1 MKNLYDRN
9 GLIFFSE
16 EDIAIREMIVARVL
30 MVLRTS
36 LLRQNSAFSFHRCEA
51 PCLMPKEMVNAN
63 YGDEDVFGTH
73 DDLVLRPETTK
84 GSYLYAMELLNT
96 HNDIKVRPP
105 LVVWQHG
112 RSFRREQ
119 DQVLRNMRLKEFYQ
133 LEFQIIYSESTK
145 NDYSPSVIEDIRS
158 VLSEFVGTSR
168 IEDSDRLPSY
178 SEWTKDVVRED
189 NSMEVCSISMRKDLE
204 GFKVL
209 EVAIG
214 TDRMVYNHHLQHN
227 ILVMSHEQA

>member
-158 VLSEFVGTSR
+158 VLSEFVGTCR